1 MNLKE
6 PANRGHPIRKVVYML
21 YVRGVCGEP
30 DSVLSPQL
38 QGLFVVLFC
47 AICSALFW
55 NMLVSLAE
63 YILFYRALLQKRT
76 MFLGSLRIVAI
87 P

>member
-1 MNLKE
+1 MQKRPYNLKE
-6 PANRGHPIRKVVYML
+6 PTNRGHPICKVVYML
-21 YVRGVCGEP
+21 YVGSGP

-47 AICSALFW
+47 AICNALFW

-63 YILFYRALLQKRT
+63 YIGLLCPICSAAVQN
-76 MFLGSLRIVAI
+76 V
-87 P
+87 